1 MNSKR
6 VVSLLALWTLGCQE
20 APPPAPASLT
30 SPPTTTKA
38 CPLPSEEPTKD
49 PIAVLEATIQTHFGR
64 SLNQTDPKTLLTP
77 LQEAITKASLEEVE
91 LLLSHPQIEPSNYY
105 KYCERV
111 QHINEDYC
119 TPPLLLAC
127 LKLAGQQVDFEQGLA
142 VVEALLEAGLDPNQK
157 YERLILAVDY
167 LQQKGIEAF
176 NATQKRE
183 GGRYVVEDMYFGE
196 ACVEQMQDPAQKQ
209 RLLALLEL

>member
-1 MNSKR
+1 M
-6 VVSLLALWTLGCQE
+6 
-20 APPPAPASLT
+20 
-30 SPPTTTKA
+30 
-38 CPLPSEEPTKD
+38 
-49 PIAVLEATIQTHFGR
+49 
-64 SLNQTDPKTLLTP
+64 
-77 LQEAITKASLEEVE
+77 
-91 LLLSHPQIEPSNYY
+91 
-105 KYCERV
+105 
-111 QHINEDYC
+111 
-119 TPPLLLAC
+119 LLAC
-127 LKLAGQQVDFEQGLA
+127 FKLASQQVDFEQGLA

-209 RLLALLEL
+209 RLLALLEHYGYEQPAPLEEAEEEEED